1 MKKGKI
7 LTNPLIRSVL
17 RHPYPQKEERALT
30 RNGAVLFA
38 EEDGTIYGTSQSTLI
53 YGGDYAEALCLYRSL
68 NAALAAGM
76 IPETLQLLLTVPVS
90 ETEQMLSQRMEILTE
105 LAECENL
112 RIAGGHTTVSDKVSS
127 PVLSTVI
134 SGKFAKR
141 EALLA
146 EGRLRKMF
154 TKASGQ
160 NLSGPALVMTGLSGQ
175 CGAGILLREKR
186 EVLRGRFS
194 EEFLSEAALSREML
208 SVRKAAEMMRDFG
221 AVMHPVSEGGL
232 FSALYSFAEGFGC
245 GFTVDLYEV
254 PIRQETVEICNFLD
268 VNPYELL
275 STGALVAAVLDGEA
289 CVSALQG
296 IGVQASVIGCLQ
308 PGKQKI
314 LLKRDEQRYLERPK
328 QDPLMCL
335 PDFG

>member
-17 RHPYPQKEERALT
+17 RHPYPQKEERALS
-30 RNGAVLFA
+30 RDGAVLFA
-38 EEDGTIYGTSQSTLI
+38 AEDGAAYGSSQSTLV
-53 YGGDYAEALCLYRSL
+53 YGGEYAEALCLYRSL

-76 IPETLQLLLTVPVS
+76 IPETLQLLLTLPVS
-90 ETEQMLSQRMEILTE
+90 ETEQMLNQRMKTFTE
-105 LAECENL
+105 LAGRENL
-112 RIAGGHTTVSDKVSS
+112 RITGGHTTVSDKVSD
-127 PVLSTVI
+127 PVLSSVI
-134 SGKFAKR
+134 SGKFARK
-141 EALLA
+141 EALPA
-146 EGRLRKMF
+146 EERLREMF
-154 TKASGQ
+154 SEASGQ
-160 NLSGPALVMTGLSGQ
+160 NLPGPALVMTGSSGQ
-175 CGAGILLREKR
+175 CGTGILLQEKR

-194 EEFLSEAALSREML
+194 EEFLSEAALSWEML

-232 FSALYSFAEGFGC
+232 FSALYSFAEGYGC

-275 STGALVAAVLDGEA
+275 STGALIAAVLDGEA
-289 CVSALQG
+289 CVLALQE

-314 LLKRDEQRYLERPK
+314 LQKRDEQRSLERPK
-328 QDPLMCL
+328 QDPLMRL
-335 PDFG
+335 SDFG